1 MQANGTLN
9 LDNMNAMNVDPTQY
23 MAPMDLYESIWGGK
37 FLFLPFLSSYL
48 RGSPTLT
55 HGRITGPMEYGRGLV
70 EL

>member
-23 MAPMDLYESIWGGK
+23 MAPMDLYESIWGGMS
-37 FLFLPFLSSYL
+37 LFHPFCFSYL
-48 RGSPTLT
+48 LGSAILT
-55 HGRITGPMEYGRGLV
+55 RRRITGPVEHRSGLV